1 MLMVL
6 CLYWNIKIDLDM
18 NMLTQYAN
26 SIAFTANCPPNYAQE
41 MVYIFSKNVNFLD
54 SKSLSFLN

>member
-1 MLMVL
+1 M
-6 CLYWNIKIDLDM
+6 DM
-18 NMLTQYAN
+18 NTLTQYAN

-41 MVYIFSKNVNFLD
+41 MVYIFSKNINFLD